1 MKINIV
7 KQEPDYLELEFG
19 DEGHTMLNL
28 LQSSLLRDPDIE
40 MAGYSKPHP
49 LMDRAHLFIRMRED
63 GDCLEALKRASGVA
77 DGLLDEFLECFESSL
92 AELN

>member
-1 MKINIV
+1 MKINLV
-7 KQEPDYLELEFG
+7 KQESDYLELEFG
-19 DEGHTMLNL
+19 GEGHTLLNL
-28 LQSSLLRDPDIE
+28 LQSALLRDPDIE

-49 LMDRAHLFIRMRED
+49 LMDRANLFIRMRGE

-77 DGLLDEFLECFESSL
+77 DGLLDEFLEGFESSL